1 GLDMIIE
8 EADQDGDVF
17 YDSTEYAPGEYEASS
32 RNSLKKQ
39 LDLNQVE
46 INILVKANTKRL

>member
-1 GLDMIIE
+1 MIIE

-32 RNSLKKQ
+32 RFTCKKRENREKDAYF
-39 LDLNQVE
+39 LTE
-46 INILVKANTKRL
+46 TH